1 MAHQLP
7 AGRRRREAPR
17 EEPDRRV
24 PVTPDDAPDDVA
36 APGDDSDDG
45 ESGTLDAV
53 AAVERALARPAP
65 DAVADREQAVERVRE
80 AIRAAAEDV
89 PSGDADDDARGGADG
104 SLAVAF
110 SGGVDSALVAGLFDA
125 PCYVVGF
132 PGSHD
137 VRAAR
142 SAARAM
148 DVDLTVVELDHDALA
163 DAVPRVARAIGR
175 ENAMAVQIALPLLL
189 VAERVAADGHDR
201 LAVGQGAD
209 ELFGG
214 YAKVAKAPT
223 DPRVD
228 ADTVRGARDEML
240 RTLTDQLDRD
250 VRALD
255 AADVAPVAPL
265 LDERVIDAARS
276 LQGDLL
282 VSERGE
288 RKFALRLAAREWV
301 PDGVAFR
308 EKKAVQYGSLVGRE
322 LDRLARQAGFKRRED
337 DHVTAYVRSR
347 LRDGDR

>member
-1 MAHQLP
+1 
-7 AGRRRREAPR
+7 
-17 EEPDRRV
+17 
-24 PVTPDDAPDDVA
+24 VTPDDDGEDVLDDVEESAPA
-36 APGDDSDDG
+36 A
-45 ESGTLDAV
+45 LDAV
-53 AAVERALARPAP
+53 TAVERALARPVP
-65 DAVADREQAVERVRE
+65 ETVADRERAVATLRD
-80 AIRAAAEDV
+80 AIRTAAK
-89 PSGDADDDARGGADG
+89 DARRTDDEGSGGDADG

-132 PGSHD
+132 PESHD

-175 ENAMAVQIALPLLL
+175 PDAMAVQIALGLFL

-214 YAKVAKAPT
+214 YAKVATAPT

-228 ADTVRGARDEML
+228 ADTVAGARDELL
-240 RTLTDQLDRD
+240 RTLPDQLDRD

-255 AADVAPVAPL
+255 AAGVAPVAPL
-265 LDERVIDAARS
+265 LDHRVVDAARS
-276 LQGDLL
+276 LPGDLL
-282 VSERGE
+282 VSPRGE

-301 PDGVAFR
+301 PDSVAFR

-337 DHVTAYVRSR
+337 DHVTAYVRHR
-347 LRDGDR
+347 LRAERA